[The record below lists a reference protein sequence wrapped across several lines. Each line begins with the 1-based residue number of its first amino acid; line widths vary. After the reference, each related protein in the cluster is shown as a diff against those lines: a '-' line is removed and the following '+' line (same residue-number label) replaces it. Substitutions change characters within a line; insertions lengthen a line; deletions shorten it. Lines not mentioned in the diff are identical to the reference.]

1 VISSSTHR
9 LLTEILADLTYMYGG
24 EKGCEGLLDL
34 WKRVKLPQEPEM
46 VSPLCV
52 LLNADLDWT
61 DQQGQPIPPKH
72 QLYASDNLP
81 RPEYAPASR
90 RGSEPMQDQRSKT
103 PDLRYNGPAYAA
115 LPNHSDDIRR
125 LIEECVAA
133 KESARVL
140 TEALVFT
147 RPEDLPSKPIIKA
160 CSEQESE
167 SGC

>member
-1 VISSSTHR
+1 MEEGEIASRARNGESTSSSYQH
-9 LLTEILADLTYMYGG
+9 GS
-24 EKGCEGLLDL
+24 
-34 WKRVKLPQEPEM
+34 V
-46 VSPLCV
+46 
-52 LLNADLDWT
+52 LDWA
-61 DQQGQPIPPKH
+61 DKQGQPIPPKH
-72 QLYASDNLP
+72 HLYASDNLP
-81 RPEYAPASR
+81 RPEYSTPASR

-147 RPEDLPSKPIIKA
+147 RPEDLPSKPIIKVCPNLIPDA
-160 CSEQESE
+160 N
-167 SGC
+167 G